1 MEKGTYALVMS
12 LKSEVAIVV
21 GRLAVNGKTCAGSEI
36 TFPPGYYVYFGSAHG
51 GLSARVS
58 RHLKREKRL
67 HWHIDYLTR
76 FADVV
81 EVWYALEDSEWM
93 DRGEKLE
100 CLWCQVARGMPRAQL
115 HVPGFGSSD
124 CRCAAH
130 LIHFP
135 SPPSFDLFRRLL
147 KERGNIL
154 QKASPLDFKRTIE
167 RER

>member
-12 LKSEVAIVV
+12 LKGEVAIVV
-21 GRLAVNGKTCAGSEI
+21 GRLVMKGKTFAGSEI

-76 FADVV
+76 FADIV
-81 EVWYALEDSEWM
+81 EVWYALESNEWIA
-93 DRGEKLE
+93 RREKLE
-100 CLWCQVARGMPRAQL
+100 CLWCQVAGGMPQGQL
-115 HVPGFGSSD
+115 HFPGFGSSD

-147 KERGNIL
+147 KESGNVA
-154 QKASPLDFKRTIE
+154 QKTSPLDFKRPSE
-167 RER
+167 N

>member
-21 GRLAVNGKTCAGSEI
+21 GRLVMKGKTCAGSEI

-51 GLSARVS
+51 GLSARVI
-58 RHLKREKRL
+58 RHLKHEKRL

-76 FADVV
+76 FAKIV
-81 EVWYALEDSEWM
+81 EVWYALESSEWK

-100 CLWCQVARGMPRAQL
+100 CLWCQVAQGMPHGQL
-115 HVPGFGSSD
+115 HFPGFGSSD
-124 CRCAAH
+124 CRCTAH

-135 SPPSFDLFRRLL
+135 SPPSFELFRRLL
-147 KERGNIL
+147 KERGNVA
-154 QKASPLDFKRTIE
+154 QTASPLDFERPIE
-167 RER
+167 IEC

>member
-12 LKSEVAIVV
+12 LESEVAIVV
-21 GRLAVNGKTCAGSEI
+21 GRLAIKGKTRAGSEL

-76 FADVV
+76 FADIV
-81 EVWYALEDSEWM
+81 EVWYALEDGEPI
-93 DRGEKLE
+93 DREEKLE
-100 CLWCQVARGMPRAQL
+100 CLWCQVTQSMPQGQL
-115 HVPGFGSSD
+115 HFPGFGSSD

-135 SPPSFDLFRRLL
+135 SPPSFDLFCQLL
-147 KERGNIL
+147 KGRGNGA
-154 QKASPLDFKRTIE
+154 QKASPLDFKRPSEIE
-167 RER
+167 C

>member
-1 MEKGTYALVMS
+1 MEKGTYALVLS

-21 GRLAVNGKTCAGSEI
+21 GRLVMKGKTCAGSEI

-67 HWHIDYLTR
+67 HWHIDYLTQ
-76 FADVV
+76 FADVM
-81 EVWYALEDSEWM
+81 EVWYTLEGSEWT
-93 DRGEKLE
+93 DRREKLE
-100 CLWCQVARGMPRAQL
+100 CLWFQVAQDMPQGQL
-115 HVPGFGSSD
+115 HFPGFGSSD

-135 SPPSFDLFRRLL
+135 SLPSFELFRQLL
-147 KERGNIL
+147 KERGNGA
-154 QKASPLDFKRTIE
+154 QKASPLDFKRPIE
-167 RER
+167 RD

>member
-1 MEKGTYALVMS
+1 
-12 LKSEVAIVV
+12 
-21 GRLAVNGKTCAGSEI
+21 
-36 TFPPGYYVYFGSAHG
+36 VYFGSAHG

-76 FADVV
+76 FADVM
-81 EVWYALEDSEWM
+81 EVWYALESNEWIA
-93 DRGEKLE
+93 RREKLE
-100 CLWCQVARGMPRAQL
+100 CLWCKVARGMPRAQL

-130 LIHFP
+130 LVHFP

-147 KERGNIL
+147 KESGNVA
-154 QKASPLDFKRTIE
+154 QKASPIDFKRPIE
-167 RER
+167 N

>member
-12 LKSEVAIVV
+12 LKGEVAIVV
-21 GRLAVNGKTCAGSEI
+21 GRLVMKGKTCVGSEI

-76 FADVV
+76 FADVM
-81 EVWYALEDSEWM
+81 EVWYALESNEWIA
-93 DRGEKLE
+93 RREKLE
-100 CLWCQVARGMPRAQL
+100 CLWCKVARGMPRAQL
-115 HVPGFGSSD
+115 HVLGFGSSD

-130 LIHFP
+130 LVHFP

-147 KERGNIL
+147 KESGNVA
-154 QKASPLDFKRTIE
+154 QKASPIDFKRPIE
-167 RER
+167 N

>member
-12 LKSEVAIVV
+12 LKNEVAIVV
-21 GRLAVNGKTCAGSEI
+21 GRLVIKGKTCAGNEI

-81 EVWYALEDSEWM
+81 EVWYALEGSECI
-93 DRGEKLE
+93 DRREKLE
-100 CLWCQVARGMPRAQL
+100 CLWCQVARCMPRGQL
-115 HVPGFGSSD
+115 HFPGFGSSD

-135 SPPSFDLFRRLL
+135 SPPSFELFRQLL
-147 KERGNIL
+147 KERGNVA
-154 QKASPLDFKRTIE
+154 QKASPIDFKRPIE
-167 RER
+167 N